1 MADIAYFTTLLH
13 EFRDGLYFH
22 YSEVTASGYE
32 RLTQTI
38 KASQILQLGGH
49 TLTSHVL
56 AADREGMC
64 HQLANEKLVVWCGRP
79 MSEPPTGTA
88 KRAFN
93 SPLELGL
100 RMLFLLEAAG
110 EGARIC
116 SGW

>member
-1 MADIAYFTTLLH
+1 
-13 EFRDGLYFH
+13 
-22 YSEVTASGYE
+22 
-32 RLTQTI
+32 
-38 KASQILQLGGH
+38 
-49 TLTSHVL
+49 
-56 AADREGMC
+56 
-64 HQLANEKLVVWCGRP
+64 

-116 SGW
+116 SGWWLTIICSSTQPMCPTGRRAYTLRSPIGAASFW

>member
-1 MADIAYFTTLLH
+1 MPPPLRTREILIPIFLDRRGGPEGARARPDGGHRLLLH

-32 RLTQTI
+32 RLPQTI

-64 HQLANEKLVVWCGRP
+64 HQLANEKLVVWY
-79 MSEPPTGTA
+79 
-88 KRAFN
+88 
-93 SPLELGL
+93 
-100 RMLFLLEAAG
+100 
-110 EGARIC
+110 GAPHV
-116 SGW
+116 